1 MIMRKNSNRMNG
13 RKRLPAAAIALLLAG
28 CMSCSLFAAEDT
40 SDDVL
45 QTETETENLTETE
58 TEIETEIETET
69 ENGIET
75 EAVIETEDMSEEE
88 EETKAGYTKVK
99 AFIADVEAA
108 VNDRTAL
115 SQSYSEAELSMMTN
129 DEIAQANQ
137 ECCESERWMVNVY
150 GDANFRRPNM
160 QYLCEQYLTGLQN
173 QLDAYESWQDK
184 QDIDAYN
191 ELWEAGYAKRAAVV
205 VELAD
210 YYGAQFT
217 DISDMRDKVK
227 ELEALDEFSSGSVSE
242 ATTRTVQECLN
253 TLKFPVGKVDGYC
266 GYRTI
271 QMIRRFQKLCGYTP
285 ADGIID
291 DELVQQLQQE
301 VEKVSPK
308 KEEVPETET
317 ETESGPET
325 ETETEQAAEAETET
339 E

>member
-1 MIMRKNSNRMNG
+1 M
-13 RKRLPAAAIALLLAG
+13 
-28 CMSCSLFAAEDT
+28 
-40 SDDVL
+40 
-45 QTETETENLTETE
+45 
-58 TEIETEIETET
+58 
-69 ENGIET
+69 
-75 EAVIETEDMSEEE
+75 
-88 EETKAGYTKVK
+88 
-99 AFIADVEAA
+99 IADVEAA
-108 VNDRTAL
+108 VNARTAL

-129 DEIAQANQ
+129 DEIAEANQ

-150 GDANFRRPNM
+150 GNANFRRPNM

-173 QLDAYESWQDK
+173 QLDAYESWKEK

-217 DISDMRDKVK
+217 DISDMRAKVK
-227 ELEALDEFSSGSVSE
+227 DLEALDEFSSGTVSE

-301 VEKVSPK
+301 VEKISPK
-308 KEEVPETET
+308 KEEVPETEL

-325 ETETEQAAEAETET
+325 ETETEQAAETETET

>member
-40 SDDVL
+40 SDDL
-45 QTETETENLTETE
+45 QQTETETENLT
-58 TEIETEIETET
+58 
-69 ENGIET
+69 ET

-99 AFIADVEAA
+99 AFITDVEAA

-129 DEIAQANQ
+129 DEIAEANQ

-150 GDANFRRPNM
+150 GNANFRRPNM

-173 QLDAYESWQDK
+173 QLDAYESWKEK

-217 DISDMRDKVK
+217 DISDMRAKVK
-227 ELEALDEFSSGSVSE
+227 DLEALDEFSSGTVSE

-301 VEKVSPK
+301 VEKISPK
-308 KEEVPETET
+308 KEEVPETEP

-325 ETETEQAAEAETET
+325 ETETEQAAETETET

>member
-40 SDDVL
+40 SDDL
-45 QTETETENLTETE
+45 QQTETETENLTETE
-58 TEIETEIETET
+58 TEIETEAET
-69 ENGIET
+69 GIET

-129 DEIAQANQ
+129 DEIAEANQ
-137 ECCESERWMVNVY
+137 ECCESERWMINVY
-150 GDANFRRPNM
+150 GNANFRRPNM

-173 QLDAYESWQDK
+173 QLDAYESWKEK

-205 VELAD
+205 VAD

-217 DISDMRDKVK
+217 DISDMRAKVK
-227 ELEALDEFSSGSVSE
+227 DLEALDEFSSGTVSE

-301 VEKVSPK
+301 VEKISPK
-308 KEEVPETET
+308 KEEVPETEL

-325 ETETEQAAEAETET
+325 ETETEQAAETETET

>member
-1 MIMRKNSNRMNG
+1 MTMRKNSNRMNG

-40 SDDVL
+40 SDDL
-45 QTETETENLTETE
+45 QQTKTETENLTETE
-58 TEIETEIETET
+58 TEIETEAET
-69 ENGIET
+69 GIET

-129 DEIAQANQ
+129 DEIAEANQ
-137 ECCESERWMVNVY
+137 ECCESERWMINVY
-150 GDANFRRPNM
+150 GNANFRRPNM

-173 QLDAYESWQDK
+173 QLDAYESWKEK

-217 DISDMRDKVK
+217 DISDMRAKVK
-227 ELEALDEFSSGSVSE
+227 DLEALDEFSSGTVSE

-301 VEKVSPK
+301 VEKISPK
-308 KEEVPETET
+308 KEEVPETEP

-325 ETETEQAAEAETET
+325 ETETEQAAETETET

>member
-1 MIMRKNSNRMNG
+1 MRKNRMNDNK
-13 RKRLPAAAIALLLAG
+13 RKPTAIMALLLAG
-28 CMSCSLFAAEDT
+28 CMSCSLFAAEAADE
-40 SDDVL
+40 DLL
-45 QTETETENLTETE
+45 QTETETEVS
-58 TEIETEIETET
+58 ET
-69 ENGIET
+69 ENMAETEAETEAVADIET
-75 EAVIETEDMSEEE
+75 EAETEDMSEEE
-88 EETKAGYTKVK
+88 IKSGYTKVK
-99 AFIADVEAA
+99 AFIADVETAI
-108 VNDRTAL
+108 NERTAM

-129 DEIAQANQ
+129 DEIAEANQ

-150 GDANFRRPNM
+150 GNANFRRPNM

-173 QLDAYESWQDK
+173 QLDAYESWKEK

-217 DISDMRDKVK
+217 DISDMRAKVK
-227 ELEALDEFSSGSVSE
+227 DLEALDEFSSGTVSE

-301 VEKVSPK
+301 VEKISPK
-308 KEEVPETET
+308 KEEVPETEL

-325 ETETEQAAEAETET
+325 ETEQAAETET
-339 E
+339 ETE